1 MRRVLPILLLLA
13 AAAAAAVLANVA
25 LLGTATSGSDPVGKL
40 RPRANL
46 PPPPAGVVRPS
57 TGPVE
62 QGGESD
68 D

>member
-1 MRRVLPILLLLA
+1 LLLLA

-25 LLGTATSGSDPVGKL
+25 LLGAATSGSDPVGKL
-40 RPRANL
+40 RAHANL

-57 TGPVE
+57 TGTVE
-62 QGGESD
+62 HDNESD